1 MRNIA
6 IYLADINGFHGV
18 GEVERCLA
26 SGIAKRATELKEKL
40 SITFTFI
47 VPKNK
52 IGMYGDVV
60 EYMEMNNTKK
70 FLVNYDVFGIVRKLF
85 LPHFDLVHLT
95 HQYSKFHR
103 SIASKTLV
111 TIHDINFV
119 HNGNCSANS
128 MRRKSHRITRIQ
140 GIASHISFISEFTYR
155 DVMEQFPFSKPSKV
169 IVNGSRDW
177 TKFGK
182 KEIKALPDTFLFHIS
197 DASEKKNTHLLV
209 EMMKNLP
216 NEHLIVAGA
225 SKAENKQRLTD
236 IIDKYSL
243 KNVTIL
249 GRVSDEEKAYLL
261 SKCKGFL
268 FPSRSE
274 GFGLPVVE
282 AMCFGKPVVI
292 SNLTSLPEVGGN
304 IAYYFDDLD
313 PEAMAAK
320 TKNSIMDFY
329 SNEQQNTEAT
339 IRHARSFSWER
350 AVDEYIQYYM
360 DILDS

>member
-6 IYLADINGFHGV
+6 IYLADVNGFHGI

-26 SGIAKRATELKEKL
+26 SGIAKRAEELKHKH
-40 SITFTFI
+40 SISFTFI
-47 VPKNK
+47 VPEEQ
-52 IGMYGDVV
+52 IGVYGDVV
-60 EYMEMNNTKK
+60 EYMGMNKAKK
-70 FLVNYDVFGIVRKLF
+70 MVVNYDIFGIMRRLF
-85 LPHFDLVHLT
+85 LPHFDLIHLT
-95 HQYSKFHR
+95 HQYAKFHR
-103 SIASKTLV
+103 SIARKSLV

-128 MRRKSHRITRIQ
+128 MRRKARRIKRMQ
-140 GIASHISFISEFTYR
+140 GIASHMSFISEFTFR
-155 DVMEQFPFSKPSKV
+155 DVMEHFPFSKPSKI

-177 TKFGK
+177 TKFEK
-182 KEIKALPDTFLFHIS
+182 KEIEALPDTFLFHIS
-197 DASEKKNTHLLV
+197 DAGEKKNTHLLV

-304 IAYYFDDLD
+304 IAYYFDDLK

-320 TKNSIMDFY
+320 TSSIIMDFY

-350 AVDEYIQYYM
+350 AVDEYIQYYI

>member
-1 MRNIA
+1 
-6 IYLADINGFHGV
+6 
-18 GEVERCLA
+18 
-26 SGIAKRATELKEKL
+26 
-40 SITFTFI
+40 
-47 VPKNK
+47 
-52 IGMYGDVV
+52 MYGDVV
-60 EYMEMNNTKK
+60 EYMGMNKAKK
-70 FLVNYDVFGIVRKLF
+70 MVVNYDIFGIMRRLF
-85 LPHFDLVHLT
+85 LPHFDLIHLT
-95 HQYSKFHR
+95 HQYAKFHR
-103 SIASKTLV
+103 SIARKSLV

-128 MRRKSHRITRIQ
+128 MRRKARRIKRMQ
-140 GIASHISFISEFTYR
+140 GIASHMSFISEFTFR
-155 DVMEQFPFSKPSKV
+155 DVMEHFPFSKPSKI

-177 TKFGK
+177 TKFEK
-182 KEIKALPDTFLFHIS
+182 KEIEALPDTFLFHIS
-197 DASEKKNTHLLV
+197 DAGEKKNTHLLV

-304 IAYYFDDLD
+304 IAYYFDDLK

-320 TKNSIMDFY
+320 TSIIIMDFY

-350 AVDEYIQYYM
+350 AVDEYIQYYI